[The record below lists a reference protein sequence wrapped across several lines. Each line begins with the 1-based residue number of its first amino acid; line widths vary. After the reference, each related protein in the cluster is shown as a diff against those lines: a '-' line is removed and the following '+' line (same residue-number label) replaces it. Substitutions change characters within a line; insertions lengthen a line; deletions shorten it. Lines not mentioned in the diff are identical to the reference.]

1 MLSFYSLKEWYKW
14 LKRTPWSLKWFI
26 LIILSKPII
35 DLFWYVKS
43 SGFLSPGQLTGFL
56 VFALSIS
63 YWLKAN
69 KNYTRATTRIYFNVF
84 ATLLVLNALVITIIF
99 LSTSSIGEF
108 LRITLP
114 VFMFLYVKSY
124 VKSYETVNGIF
135 TTYIISS
142 VLPLSMLVYE
152 GIIGPIRV
160 VELAESRGGG
170 YRLTGLYADLF
181 NYMSYIIGNF
191 FIFATVFIENS
202 LNKKKNKLTW
212 TLIVL
217 SITIFGLIGMQHQAS
232 WGVFAALGLMF
243 LFAQTAKGRGKTTL
257 VISIVLL
264 ILFSGILWD
273 TVLSPL
279 FSKEI
284 EIVEGS
290 EDQEKAFNGRIF
302 RWQFYFNQWGQMSP
316 VYQFFGVGISGKPN
330 APVMMSGGMHS
341 DYVRFLF
348 STGIIGLISFVF
360 FYVSL
365 LVAGLK
371 NNGALR
377 YFTLG
382 SVIILMLYGITSNP
396 FGSSCALQYLTLV
409 GLAIASHKK

>member
-63 YWLKAN
+63 YWLKAK

-232 WGVFAALGLMF
+232 W
-243 LFAQTAKGRGKTTL
+243 
-257 VISIVLL
+257 
-264 ILFSGILWD
+264 
-273 TVLSPL
+273 
-279 FSKEI
+279 
-284 EIVEGS
+284 
-290 EDQEKAFNGRIF
+290 
-302 RWQFYFNQWGQMSP
+302 
-316 VYQFFGVGISGKPN
+316 
-330 APVMMSGGMHS
+330 
-341 DYVRFLF
+341 
-348 STGIIGLISFVF
+348 
-360 FYVSL
+360 
-365 LVAGLK
+365 
-371 NNGALR
+371 
-377 YFTLG
+377 
-382 SVIILMLYGITSNP
+382 
-396 FGSSCALQYLTLV
+396 
-409 GLAIASHKK
+409 